1 MQARKRGRPTGA
13 GRSIISASVSQ
24 PLDVLIIG
32 AGLSGVGA
40 ASRIRREFPNKSLVL
55 LEAREDLGGT
65 WDLFRYPG
73 IRCDTDMYT
82 LGYDFEPFPGNKSIA
97 GGEEILSYIR
107 EAARKYGVLERIRY
121 DHRVVSIA
129 WDSAA
134 GLWTVTAR
142 LGDGEARVFQ
152 CRFLHCC
159 SGYFSYSNGYRPEF
173 AGEADFKGT
182 IVHPQNWPQ
191 DLDYEGK
198 RVVVIGS
205 GATAVTLVP
214 NLARKAAHVTM
225 LQRSPSYVVSLPSED
240 AFNKSVSRFLPRRW
254 AYALTRWKQ
263 IGMAML
269 LLNKCKTDPDKVRAA
284 LRQHAVDMLGAKYPV
299 DTHFKPAY
307 NPFEQRVC
315 FMPDGDM
322 FRTLRKGQAEIV
334 TDKVARFNSG
344 GIELASG
351 EMLEADIIVT
361 ATGLE
366 LLPLAGLTPVVDGT
380 PMPVN
385 EAFVYKGMMLSGVPN
400 FAFVVGY
407 TALPWTLKADMVN
420 RYVCRLIRYMD
431 RKGYRKCTP
440 SLSGIEM
447 APTSL
452 MDISSGYAARAADQL
467 PRQGDRTPWKLYQHY
482 LRDRFKLFGGK
493 LNDDAMSFS

>member
-1 MQARKRGRPTGA
+1 M
-13 GRSIISASVSQ
+13 SQ

-32 AGLSGVGA
+32 AGLSGIGA
-40 ASRIRREFPNKSLVL
+40 ASRLRREFPNKSLAL
-55 LEAREDLGGT
+55 LEARSDLGGT

-82 LGYDFEPFPGNKSIA
+82 LGYDFEPFPGRKSIA
-97 GGEEILSYIR
+97 SGEDILNYIR
-107 EAARKYGVLERIRY
+107 ETAKKYGVLERIHY
-121 DHRVVSIA
+121 EHKVMAIEWSTD
-129 WDSAA
+129 A

-142 LGDGEARVFQ
+142 LGDGEERVFQ

-159 SGYFSYSNGYRPEF
+159 SGYYSYAQGYRPEF
-173 AGEADFKGT
+173 AGEADYKGL
-182 IVHPQNWPQ
+182 IIHPQHWPQ
-191 DLDYEGK
+191 DLDYTNK

-214 NLARKAAHVTM
+214 NLAHKAAKVTM

-240 AFNKSVSRFLPRRW
+240 AFNRSVSRFLPRRW

-263 IGMAML
+263 IGVAML

-284 LRQHAVDMLGAKYPV
+284 IRQHAVDSLGPDFPV
-299 DTHFKPAY
+299 DTHFRPAY

-322 FRTLRKGQAEIV
+322 FRALRKGTAEIV
-334 TDKVARFNSG
+334 TDRVERFTAD
-344 GIELASG
+344 GIVLASG
-351 EMLEADIIVT
+351 QTLEADIIVT
-361 ATGLE
+361 ATGLD
-366 LLPLAGLTPVVDGT
+366 LLPLAGLTPVVDGV
-380 PMPVN
+380 PKPVN

-431 RKGYRKCTP
+431 RKRYRQCIPT
-440 SLSGIEM
+440 LDAIEM

-452 MDISSGYAARAADQL
+452 MDISSGYAARASDRL
-467 PRQGDRTPWKLYQHY
+467 PKQGDRTPWKLYQHY
-482 LRDRFKLFGGK
+482 LRDRFKMFGGK
-493 LNDDAMSFS
+493 LDDDAMSFS

>member
-1 MQARKRGRPTGA
+1 MTSRVVAT
-13 GRSIISASVSQ
+13 SQ

-55 LEAREDLGGT
+55 LEARADLGGT

-82 LGYDFEPFPGNKSIA
+82 LGYDFEPFPGHKSIA
-97 GGEEILSYIR
+97 DGADILSYIR
-107 EAARKYGVLERIRY
+107 ETARKYGVLERIQY
-121 DHRVVSIA
+121 DHRVVSIE
-129 WDSAA
+129 WNTGAA
-134 GLWTVTAR
+134 LWTVTAR
-142 LGDGEARVFQ
+142 LGDGEERVFE

-159 SGYFSYSNGYRPEF
+159 SGYYSYANGYRPEF
-173 AGEADFKGT
+173 AGEADFKGA
-182 IVHPQNWPQ
+182 IVHPQTWPQ

-214 NLARKAAHVTM
+214 NLARKAAKVTM

-240 AFNKSVSRFLPRRW
+240 AFNRSVSRVLPRQW

-269 LLNKCKTDPDKVRAA
+269 LLNKCKTDPDKVRAGI
-284 LRQHAVDMLGAKYPV
+284 RQHAVASLGADYPV

-322 FRTLRKGQAEIV
+322 FRALRKGKAEII
-334 TDKVARFNSG
+334 TDRVERFTADGIALAG
-344 GIELASG
+344 GDKI
-351 EMLEADIIVT
+351 EADIIVT
-361 ATGLE
+361 ATGLN

-407 TALPWTLKADMVN
+407 TALPWTLKADMVS
-420 RYVCRLIRYMD
+420 RYVCRLIRHMD
-431 RKGYRKCTP
+431 RKSYRVCIPT
-440 SLSGIEM
+440 LDGTDM

-452 MDISSGYAARAADQL
+452 MDISSGYAARAADRL
-467 PRQGDRTPWKLYQHY
+467 PRQGDRAPWKLHQHY

>member
-1 MQARKRGRPTGA
+1 MKPRVATSPEPQD
-13 GRSIISASVSQ
+13 I
-24 PLDVLIIG
+24 LIIG

-40 ASRIRREFPNKSLVL
+40 ASRIRREFPTRSLTL
-55 LEAREDLGGT
+55 LEARADLGGT

-82 LGYDFEPFPGNKSIA
+82 LGYDFEPFPGHKSIA
-97 GGEEILSYIR
+97 DGADILGYIR
-107 EAARKYGVLERIRY
+107 ETARKYGVLERIQY
-121 DHRVVSIA
+121 DHRVVAIE
-129 WDSAA
+129 WNTGP

-142 LGDGEARVFQ
+142 LGDGEERVFQ

-159 SGYFSYSNGYRPEF
+159 SGYYSYANGYRPEF

-214 NLARKAAHVTM
+214 NLARKAAKVTM
-225 LQRSPSYVVSLPSED
+225 LQRSPSYVISVPSQD
-240 AFNKSVSRFLPRRW
+240 GFNRSVSRFLPRKW

-263 IGMAML
+263 IAMGML
-269 LLNKCKTDPDKVRAA
+269 LLKKSKSEPDKVKAA
-284 LRQHAVDMLGAKYPV
+284 IRKHAVDSLGPDFPV
-299 DTHFKPAY
+299 DTHFRPTY
-307 NPFEQRVC
+307 DPFDQRIC

-322 FRTLRKGQAEIV
+322 FRAIRKGKAEIV
-334 TDKVARFNSG
+334 TDQVQRFTTN
-344 GIELASG
+344 GIDLATG
-351 EMLEADIIVT
+351 ERLEADIIVT
-361 ATGLE
+361 ATGLN
-366 LLPLAGLTPVVDGT
+366 LLPLAGLTPIVDGK

-385 EAFVYKGMMLSGVPN
+385 EAFVYKGMMLNGVPN

-431 RKGYRKCTP
+431 RKGYRQCIPT
-440 SLSGIEM
+440 LDGIEM
-447 APTSL
+447 APTPL
-452 MDISSGYAARAADQL
+452 MDISSGYAARAADRL
-467 PRQGDRTPWKLYQHY
+467 PRQGDRAPWKLHQHY
-482 LRDRFKLFGGK
+482 LRDRFKMFGGK